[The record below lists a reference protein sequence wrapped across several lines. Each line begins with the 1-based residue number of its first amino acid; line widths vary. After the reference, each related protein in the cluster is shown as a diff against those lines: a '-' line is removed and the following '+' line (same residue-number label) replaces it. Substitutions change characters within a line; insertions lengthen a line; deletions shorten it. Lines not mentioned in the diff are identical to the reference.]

1 MVSRTITI
9 HSRAKLNL
17 FLKILDRREDGFH
30 NIISLFQAID
40 LADELAFSIE
50 KGRTGIT
57 LRSTNPEI
65 PLGHDNLIVQAYE
78 ELAKVKEPKAG
89 EGILCDLK
97 KRIPVGAG
105 MGGGSS
111 NCASTLIALN
121 ELLET
126 GLNHQELIEIGAKL
140 GSDVPFFFT
149 GGTCFVQGRG
159 DLFEM
164 IAPISC
170 GGFLVVTPSVSIN
183 TGEAYAIID
192 EVRNQKGIEIG
203 NDINSLEMRDM
214 FNQAVLDNTIESFL
228 YNDFESVIF
237 EKYDKIRQLKNRL
250 ERIFTATLMTGSGSS
265 VFSYFKDFDRAWEAL
280 ELYEPHEDEN
290 LCITRP
296 VNEGYVIN
304 G

>member
-1 MVSRTITI
+1 MTSRTITI

-17 FLKILDRREDGFH
+17 FLKVLGTREDGFH
-30 NIISLFQAID
+30 NIISLFQTID
-40 LADELAFSIE
+40 LEDELLFSI
-50 KGRTGIT
+50 KTGRTGIT

-65 PLGHDNLIVQAYE
+65 PLGNDNLIVQAYE
-78 ELAKVKEPKAG
+78 ELAQIKEPKEG
-89 EGILCDLK
+89 EGILCDIK

-126 GLNHQELIEIGAKL
+126 GLDHKELIEIGAKL

-159 DLFEM
+159 ELFEM
-164 IAPISC
+164 IAPISN
-170 GGFLVVTPSVSIN
+170 GAFIIVTPSVSVN

-203 NDINSLEMRDM
+203 NDIDSLEMRNLL
-214 FNQAVLDNTIESFL
+214 NQAVLDNTIETFL
-228 YNDFESVIF
+228 FNDFESVIL
-237 EKYDKIRQLKNRL
+237 EKYDEIRQLKNRL

-265 VFSYFKDFDRAWEAL
+265 VFSYFQDFDQAWKAL

-290 LCITRP
+290 VSITRP

>member
-1 MVSRTITI
+1 MALRTITI

-17 FLKILDRREDGFH
+17 FLKVLGTREDGFH

-57 LRSTNPEI
+57 LRSTDPEI
-65 PLGHDNLIVQAYE
+65 PLGNDNLIVQAYE
-78 ELAKVKEPKAG
+78 ELAKVKEPKEG
-89 EGILCDLK
+89 EGILCEIK

-126 GLNHQELIEIGAKL
+126 GLNHKELIEIGAKL

-149 GGTCFVQGRG
+149 GGTCFVKGRG
-159 DLFEM
+159 ELLEM
-164 IAPISC
+164 ITPISN
-170 GGFLVVTPSVSIN
+170 GAFIIVTPSVSVN
-183 TGEAYAIID
+183 TGEAYAIMD
-192 EVRNQKGIEIG
+192 EVREKKGIEVG
-203 NDINSLEMRDM
+203 NDIDFLEMRNM
-214 FNQAVLDNTIESFL
+214 FNQSILDNTIESFL
-228 YNDFESVIF
+228 NNDFESVIF
-237 EKYDKIRQLKNRL
+237 EKYDKIRKLKNRL

-265 VFSYFKDFDRAWEAL
+265 VFSYFQDFDKAWEAL

-290 LCITRP
+290 VCITRP